1 MKTQPSV
8 TALLRSWW
16 HGLRSGPRRTARP
29 AGLGLDGLPHGVGRL
44 PAGAP
49 AALLVQ
55 DEACWQDWP
64 PALVADLLAAGPVLA
79 LAAQAGDID
88 ALLRMPALAQAHA
101 AGRLRTWLLP
111 SEAQARLR
119 RDGLGALA
127 QELARNGLGPHT
139 SLCVLDAH
147 AMLAGATVAELQR
160 LAGQWR
166 RWSAARRRPVAL
178 LLPLHRAQAEGGND
192 LGAAVR
198 AQAAF
203 RHVAELGTLSGRPV
217 LTLYRWDGGQGA
229 VFDARYDLRRDGG
242 RLCYDGSFS
251 LGAQPV
257 LADAPDQFAVHATRA
272 SVAGQRG
279 VPATWQIADSL
290 AALEEAARGAAGA
303 TVLIDAG
310 VPEQFAAV
318 AALVH
323 RLRQARPR
331 SLKIIVRETESK
343 LRAHSEQALLRLGV
357 TSVVYR
363 EVGFARLQKLIEDG
377 RHLVYAGAIESD
389 CAQTLAACMPAAAR
403 GYQRPARFV
412 QLAGDMLARTEAAGL
427 SHCLVRLQLLPTVA
441 HLDALRACRVQR
453 DGDLVTADAQ
463 GLYVFLFACRESDL
477 DLALSH
483 LFTLPLGALFSSQA
497 QDATAGGM
505 ALVLE
510 RLRGAAAHLPDYGPL
525 LEPVAAPAPREA
537 QPAAGA
543 GGGAALLPVV
553 VAVPEE
559 APHRGAAAVQVSAR
573 PIGRRPVREEV
584 AA

>member
-1 MKTQPSV
+1 MNKQPSV

-16 HGLRSGPRRTARP
+16 HGLRGGPRSTARP
-29 AGLGLDGLPHGVGRL
+29 AGLGVDGLPHGVGCL

-64 PALVADLLAAGPVLA
+64 PALVADLLVAGPVLA

-88 ALLRMPALAQAHA
+88 ALLRVPALAQAHA

-111 SEAQARLR
+111 PEAQKRLR
-119 RDGLGALA
+119 KDGLGALV
-127 QELARNGLGPHT
+127 QELARNGLGPRT

-147 AMLAGATVAELQR
+147 AMLAGATVAELHR
-160 LAGQWR
+160 LAVQWR
-166 RWSAARRRPVAL
+166 RWSATRHQPVAL
-178 LLPLHRAQAEGGND
+178 LLPLHRTQAGGGND

-229 VFDARYDLRRDGG
+229 VYNARYDLRRDGS

-272 SVAGQRG
+272 SVAGQRS
-279 VPATWQIADSL
+279 VPATWHIADSL
-290 AALEEAARGAAGA
+290 AALEEAVRGAAGA

-323 RLRQARPR
+323 RLRQTRPR
-331 SLKIIVRETESK
+331 SLKIIVRETEAK
-343 LRAHSEQALLRLGV
+343 LRTHSEQALLRLGV

-377 RHLVYAGAIESD
+377 SHLVYAGAIESD
-389 CAQTLAACMPAAAR
+389 CAQTLAACMPTAVR

-412 QLAGDMLARTEAAGL
+412 QLVGDMLARTEAAGL
-427 SHCLVRLQLLPTVA
+427 SHSLVRLQLLPTVA
-441 HLDALRACRVQR
+441 HLDALHACRAQR

-463 GLYVFLFACRESDL
+463 GVHVFLFACRESDIE
-477 DLALSH
+477 LALSH

-497 QDATAGGM
+497 QDVTPVGM
-505 ALVLE
+505 ALMLE
-510 RLRGAAAHLPDYGPL
+510 RLRGAAASLPDYGPL
-525 LEPVAAPAPREA
+525 LEPSAAPAPRSA
-537 QPAAGA
+537 PIANGA
-543 GGGAALLPVV
+543 DERGTLLPVA
-553 VAVPEE
+553 VAVTGN
-559 APHRGAAAVQVSAR
+559 APNHVAPTVQVNAR
-573 PIGRRPVREEV
+573 PIGRRTVRKEV